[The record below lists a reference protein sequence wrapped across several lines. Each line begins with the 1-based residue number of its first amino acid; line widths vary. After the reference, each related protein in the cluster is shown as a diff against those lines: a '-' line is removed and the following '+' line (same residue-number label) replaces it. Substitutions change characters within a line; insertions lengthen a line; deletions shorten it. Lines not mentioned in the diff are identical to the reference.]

1 MPRVKY
7 TYDGSAGTE
16 TTENFSGA
24 EETAQDAI
32 DDANQAAAAISASNA
47 TYRQSST
54 PFGGPESTYGMEV
67 I

>member
-16 TTENFSGA
+16 TTANFSGA
-24 EETAQDAI
+24 EETAQDTTDA
-32 DDANQAAAAISASNA
+32 ANQAASAISASNA
-47 TYRQSST
+47 KYKQSST
-54 PFGGPESTYGMEV
+54 PLGGPESTYGMEV